1 MACSRPGD
9 LDTLDGRTLMSRRTL
24 LTGWGRTAPTAAVV
38 VHPRSQAHAAQLF
51 RDASPRGLIARGL
64 GRAYGDA
71 AQNGGGTVV
80 SSARLDGAESSPS
93 EEGLVTAGAGT
104 SLDLLM
110 QRFVPQGWTVP
121 VSPGT
126 RFVTVGGA
134 IAADIHGKN
143 HHRDGTFGA
152 HVESLRLETPTGP
165 RQVSPTHDSE
175 LFWATTGGMGL
186 TGVITAATIR
196 LHPIASAWMCVDT
209 ERADSLDNMLEI
221 MSRSD
226 DVSQYT
232 VAWLDGLV
240 RGRRLGRGVLTRGD
254 VAAADAVPAAQRA
267 RHLRFVPVSRLV
279 APPRVPDHLPNSLS
293 VRAFN
298 EAWFRRAPRHESGRM
313 VPFASFFHPL
323 DGVRGW
329 NRLYGA
335 SGFVQY
341 QFVVPLG
348 AEAALRLVLQRLAD
362 ARVPSFLT
370 VLKRFGAA
378 NRGPLSFPLA
388 GWTLALDIPARV
400 PGLGAL
406 LDTLDEVVA
415 LAGGRVYLAK
425 DSRLRPDML
434 SAMYP
439 RLTEWRAVRNAVDP
453 ERALQSD
460 LNRRL
465 DLTGQRA

>member
-1 MACSRPGD
+1 
-9 LDTLDGRTLMSRRTL
+9 MSRRSV
-24 LTGWGRTAPTAAVV
+24 LTGWGRTAPTAAALM
-38 VHPRSQAHAAQLF
+38 HPRGRAEVARLLA
-51 RDASPRGLIARGL
+51 DASPRGLIARGL

-80 SSARLDGAESSPS
+80 STARLDGAGSPGA
-93 EEGLVTAGAGT
+93 EGFVTVGAGAG
-104 SLDLLM
+104 LDALM
-110 QRFVPQGWTVP
+110 QRFVPLGWTVP

-152 HVESLRLETPTGP
+152 HVSSLRLETPTGP
-165 RQVSPTHDSE
+165 REVGATQDPE
-175 LFWATTGGMGL
+175 LFWATIGGMGL
-186 TGVITAATIR
+186 TGVITEVTLR
-196 LHPIASAWMCVDT
+196 LHRVSSAWMRVDT
-209 ERADSLDNMLEI
+209 DRADSLDDLLAR
-221 MSRSD
+221 MSGSD
-226 DVSQYT
+226 DAYRYS
-232 VAWLDGLV
+232 VAWLDSLAA
-240 RGRRLGRGVLTRGD
+240 GRRLGRGVLTRGD
-254 VAAADAVPAAQRA
+254 VASADEVPASQRA
-267 RHLRFVPVSRLV
+267 SALRFAPVSRLV
-279 APPRVPDHLPNSLS
+279 APPWVPDHLLNPLS

-298 EAWFRRAPRHESGRM
+298 EAWFRRSPRRQRGRVM
-313 VPFASFFHPL
+313 PFASFFHPL
-323 DGVRGW
+323 DGIRGW

-348 AEAALRLVLQRLAD
+348 AEAALRAVLQRLAD

-370 VLKRFGAA
+370 VLKRFGPA
-378 NRGPLSFPLA
+378 NSAPLSFPLA

-400 PGLGAL
+400 HGLGAL

-415 LAGGRVYLAK
+415 VAGGRVYLAK
-425 DSRLRPDML
+425 DSRLRPDVL

-439 RLTEWRAVRNAVDP
+439 RLAEWRAARDAVDP
-453 ERALQSD
+453 DRVLQSD